1 MLGRHV
7 DLTFG
12 VIEMQFHFCRGLV
25 FSISLPPRYSLS
37 LSLLLLISTSAAI
50 AQVPSGSK
58 VISRIEESSDWET
71 CGNCGN
77 TGGSG
82 SLATFSMIRGI
93 GTPNLDGSSTKFQ
106 VGGSH
111 PFKNAYWYIK
121 RYSSAPTTPLK
132 YLKYEFYVYV
142 PSGYGSAPQAIEFEC
157 QQKVGGYLYNFAWQA
172 NYASHSWRTYD
183 FVKHEWQSSGIGFSA
198 LSTGK
203 WHHIVAEFHTSNRAV
218 VHDAITL
225 DGTRHAVNIH
235 HAAKSWNSGHYLTN
249 AFQLDLNGNPT
260 PYHVYVD
267 KMSVTYK

>member
-7 DLTFG
+7 DLIFG

-142 PSGYGSAPQAIEFEC
+142 PSGYGNAPQAIEFEC

-183 FVKHEWQSSGIGFSA
+183 FVKHEWQSSRNRFQRSEHRQVAPHRGGTPHFQPGSRTRCDHPRRDA
-198 LSTGK
+198 TCGEHPSRRKVVELRSLS
-203 WHHIVAEFHTSNRAV
+203 
-218 VHDAITL
+218 
-225 DGTRHAVNIH
+225 
-235 HAAKSWNSGHYLTN
+235 Y
-249 AFQLDLNGNPT
+249 
-260 PYHVYVD
+260 
-267 KMSVTYK
+267 